1 MTQDVKPPAGP
12 QDAPDLQSPS
22 NKAAAALAPVE
33 ISDGTF
39 CVDGAMLG
47 RLLDLQPAD
56 VPGLMREGAITSV
69 CERGTDDHAGQYRL
83 SFFYGSRRAR
93 LSIDD
98 TGRILRRSVVDF
110 GAQPLPRSAHRSA

>member
-1 MTQDVKPPAGP
+1 MTGNIDHAPTPQNKPAT
-12 QDAPDLQSPS
+12 
-22 NKAAAALAPVE
+22 AALPPVE

-47 RLLDLQPAD
+47 NLLDVQPAD
-56 VPGLMREGAITSV
+56 VPGLMRDGAITSV

-93 LSIDD
+93 LSIDES
-98 TGRILRRSVVDF
+98 GRILRRSVVDF
-110 GAQPLPRSAHRSA
+110 GAQPLPRSAHRS

>member
-1 MTQDVKPPAGP
+1 MTENIDHAATPRDKP
-12 QDAPDLQSPS
+12 
-22 NKAAAALAPVE
+22 AAAGLPPVE

-47 RLLDLQPAD
+47 GLLDIRPDEVPA
-56 VPGLMREGAITSV
+56 LMREGAITSV

-110 GAQPLPRSAHRSA
+110 GAQPLPRSAHRPG

>member
-1 MTQDVKPPAGP
+1 MTTDT
-12 QDAPDLQSPS
+12 DR
-22 NKAAAALAPVE
+22 AAEQQGASGAQGQPNHAVAALPPVE
-33 ISDGTF
+33 ISDGAF

-47 RLLDLQPAD
+47 GMLALQPAD

-93 LSIDD
+93 LSIDES
-98 TGRILRRSVVDF
+98 GHILRRSVIDF
-110 GAQPLPRSAHRSA
+110 GTQPLPQSAHRPG